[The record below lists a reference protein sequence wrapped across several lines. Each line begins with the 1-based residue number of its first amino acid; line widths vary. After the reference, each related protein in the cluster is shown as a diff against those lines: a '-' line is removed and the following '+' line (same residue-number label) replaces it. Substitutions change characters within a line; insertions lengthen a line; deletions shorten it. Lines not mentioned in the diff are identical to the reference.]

1 MGMIG
6 MIVTV
11 GGPIGS
17 GKTTIAKALAEKFK
31 LKHISAGEV
40 FRGMAEEKGM
50 SLAEFSKFAEE
61 HHELDK
67 EVDNRQVKLA
77 KDSGDAVIDGRLS
90 GWMMDADLKIW
101 LYAPLKIRAA
111 RVANREGKSYETA
124 LLETEEREKS
134 EKKRYRMVYG
144 IDMEDISIYDIVL
157 NTSKWDAEGTIKVIS
172 TAFSSYV

>member
-1 MGMIG
+1 MIG

-17 GKTTIAKALAEKFK
+17 GKTTITKALAEKFD
-31 LKHISAGEV
+31 LEHISAGEV
-40 FRGMAEEKGM
+40 FRGMAEERGM
-50 SLAEFSKFAEE
+50 TLAEFSKFAEE

-67 EVDNRQVKLA
+67 EVDKRQVEMA
-77 KDSGDAVIDGRLS
+77 KEGDAVIDGRLS

-157 NTSKWDAEGTIKVIS
+157 NTSKWDAEGTIAVIS